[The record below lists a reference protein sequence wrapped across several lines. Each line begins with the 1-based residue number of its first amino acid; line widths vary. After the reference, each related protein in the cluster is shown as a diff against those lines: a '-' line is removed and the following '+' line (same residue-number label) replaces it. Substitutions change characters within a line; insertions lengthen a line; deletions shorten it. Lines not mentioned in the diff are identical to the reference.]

1 MADVQQLP
9 RGSHRLTREEV
20 LSSQRGRMLAAMG
33 EAVAE
38 RGYVRTP
45 VAEVLRRAGVSRETF
60 YEQFTGKED
69 CFLTALEVGTEAM
82 IGEITPAVAD
92 PDMRPGERFE
102 RMLAAYLAALAA
114 EPAFARTFLIEAY
127 AAGPTAIERRVAT
140 QARFAGLVTAMAG
153 AESAE
158 DRFACEMIVSA
169 ISSMVTMHVA
179 SGRAAE
185 LPKLRAPIMRFVRG
199 TPVGRLL

>member
-1 MADVQQLP
+1 MAEVRQLP

-60 YEQFTGKED
+60 YEQFTDKED
-69 CFLTALEVGTEAM
+69 CFLTALDVGTDAM
-82 IGEITPAVAD
+82 IGEITPAVVD
-92 PDMRPGERFE
+92 HDMTAGERFE
-102 RMLAAYLAALAA
+102 RMLGAYLAALAA

-140 QARFAGLVTAMAG
+140 QARFAEMVIAMVG
-153 AESAE
+153 AKSAE
-158 DRFACEMIVSA
+158 DRFACEVIVSG

-185 LPKLRAPIMRFVRG
+185 LPKLRAPIMRFVRDSA
-199 TPVGRLL
+199 VGRLI